1 MNDDD
6 DPDDLRYLKRTRDKE
21 SKKTKKEGKNE
32 DKYENKNEDGEKEDG
47 KNENEKNEPKEED
60 KNMDTGGISDE
71 ANGITMIAM
80 RESLNMQGMMINAI
94 LQENSLLEKVQLSL
108 GGERL
113 SSIRTRELT
122 VARNGTLENRNIRR
136 FYSPFL
142 TTSSPWSRTCQGL
155 CSWSFRS
162 PVNRESILTVENVV
176 TRGCTV
182 SLFKIITL
190 NFTNA
195 QMCFSAL
202 QEEFTAGIASLNLVQ
217 ARGDDS
223 YGLFRGS
230 FGNSGSL
237 LIINDATKGRRLI
250 LATTPLS
257 YLNDSRILLFVWQ
270 EAFTPEGVDLQLV
283 QAAEDNSSRAII
295 VRTQFWALVPLEVL
309 RFHCEPYSGPHNFD
323 GKQSQGALRP
333 LWSRERPPD
342 LGDLDQ
348 EGLVS
353 VVASMVSEQA
363 NMPASRTRAK
373 GMILNLVLH
382 CL

>member
-1 MNDDD
+1 MNDDE

-32 DKYENKNEDGEKEDG
+32 DKEDG
-47 KNENEKNEPKEED
+47 KNENGKNEPKEED

-71 ANGITMIAM
+71 ANGRMMLAT
-80 RESLNMQGMMINAI
+80 RESLNMQGLMINAI
-94 LQENSLLEKVQLSL
+94 LQEKNLLEKVVYLQLSL

-113 SSIRTRELT
+113 SSIQTRELI

-142 TTSSPWSRTCQGL
+142 TTSSPWSRTCQDL
-155 CSWSFRS
+155 YSWSFRS
-162 PVNRESILTVENVV
+162 PVSHESILTVENVV
-176 TRGCTV
+176 LRGYTV
-182 SLFKIITL
+182 SLFKIIVL
-190 NFTNA
+190 SYINA

-202 QEEFTAGIASLNLVQ
+202 QEEFTAGIASLNLIQ
-217 ARGDDS
+217 AAGDDS

-237 LIINDATKGRRLI
+237 LIITDATKGRRLL

-257 YLNDSRILLFVWQ
+257 YLNDSRILLFLWQ
-270 EAFTPEGVDLQLV
+270 EAFTAESVNVQLV
-283 QAAEDNSSRAII
+283 QAAEDNSS
-295 VRTQFWALVPLEVL
+295 TMLGALVPVEVL
-309 RFHCEPYSGPHNFD
+309 RFRCEPYSGPHNSD
-323 GKQSQGALRP
+323 GRQSQGVLRP
-333 LWSRERPPD
+333 LRSRERPPD

-353 VVASMVSEQA
+353 VLASLDSEQA
-363 NMPASRTRAK
+363 NMPASMARAK